1 MTLQDMNPFKQSD
14 HKCINYDMSHLKQ
27 TRIIPSDRRRRRR
40 RRAGLETSITV
51 CGRN

>member
-1 MTLQDMNPFKQSD
+1 MTLQNMNPFKQSD
-14 HKCINYDMSHLKQ
+14 HECINYDMSHLKQ
-27 TRIIPSDRRRRRR
+27 TGIIPSDRHRR

>member
-1 MTLQDMNPFKQSD
+1 MLYYD
-14 HKCINYDMSHLKQ
+14 DMSHLKQ

-40 RRAGLETSITV
+40 RRRAGLETSITV